1 MWGQCLSGVGPWLL
15 PGIVKGRA
23 CSMQY
28 GSRETSQPHLL
39 HSGMSTFQSRCHG
52 NPSAGFSSA
61 ALLCASGF
69 LSPAPGKQ
77 DRCLH
82 GPVLEAESS
91 QSPFLPHMPGVP
103 RSQSTTP
110 SHSPFRP
117 FLAAAFSPYANHRV
131 TYYYTNLTCKR
142 VQEDSR
148 HLPLCHSCPHAPP
161 SMTGFRSQ
169 PPVEPAGIQTVW
181 VEQEGQK
188 ERGL

>member
-69 LSPAPGKQ
+69 LSP
-77 DRCLH
+77 
-82 GPVLEAESS
+82 
-91 QSPFLPHMPGVP
+91 
-103 RSQSTTP
+103 
-110 SHSPFRP
+110 
-117 FLAAAFSPYANHRV
+117 
-131 TYYYTNLTCKR
+131 
-142 VQEDSR
+142 
-148 HLPLCHSCPHAPP
+148 LCHSCPHAPP

-169 PPVEPAGIQTVW
+169 PPVEPAGIQTAFSWVQTPCSMHMGTCTAGCIDTAIERRERICVHDCNLHGSDGFYSSYPTMQISLALWVW
-181 VEQEGQK
+181 AWKKWGQGK
-188 ERGL
+188 